1 LQFCCTERKKP
12 EKRLHFITRALPQ
25 VARVIMSSYPK
36 SLKTLKCRAGR
47 GL

>member
-25 VARVIMSSYPK
+25 VARVMMSHRRETESND
-36 SLKTLKCRAGR
+36 LQLA
-47 GL
+47 